1 MFFGLIC
8 NTKKKISAKRPEKG
22 MPKEEKKDNMDVELL
37 RLKYEKL
44 QYIEEKERDRDKTV
58 ETKASMFIGSTSIM
72 GAIIIGCANLVS
84 DNTSAL
90 SYVNTCILLFM
101 CILIFCLGRSITYS
115 VLTLRK
121 RRFWYLGIDD
131 LENTGNKEEYYR
143 KLIESTIKII
153 KHNQDVIN
161 SKVDS
166 MQIAQES
173 FVDFW
178 IWSGIFFVNLVMYHL
193 FHAYGMG
200 WSSDMLIKVVM
211 TMLLSGVVYL
221 VVNTLVERLKTT
233 DEDEH
238 VPDVDK
244 EIRSVC
250 MMADSGPETNTEEK
264 G

>member
-8 NTKKKISAKRPEKG
+8 NSHHQNSTKRHEKEVL
-22 MPKEEKKDNMDVELL
+22 KEVNNDDMDIELL
-37 RLKYEKL
+37 KLKYEKL
-44 QYIEEKERDRDKTV
+44 LYIDEKERDRDKTV

-72 GAIIIGCANLVS
+72 GAIIIGSANLVS
-84 DNTSAL
+84 DSTSTL

-131 LENTGNKEEYYR
+131 LENSGNKKDYYV
-143 KLIESTIKII
+143 KLIDSTIKII
-153 KHNQDVIN
+153 KHNEGVIN

-166 MQIAQES
+166 MQVAQES

-178 IWSGIFFVNLVMYHL
+178 IWSGIFFINLVLFHL
-193 FHAYGMG
+193 FHAYGIG
-200 WSSDMLIKVVM
+200 WSSDMLIRVVM
-211 TMLLSGVVYL
+211 TMMLSGVVFL
-221 VVNTLVERLKTT
+221 VVNTRVERLKTT
-233 DEDEH
+233 GEDEH

-244 EIRSVC
+244 EIRAVC
-250 MMADSGPETNTEEK
+250 MMAVSKKP
-264 G
+264 